1 MQSRTRRTLWI
12 LFTTLLLAALAFG
25 LGWSKL
31 FALEAVSITGT
42 NQVKLVEAQLKA
54 AGSKLVIGQPLA
66 RINPKTEENTLTN
79 LEWIASADLSRNW
92 WTGRVTLHITP
103 RIPVAVYAD
112 VNAGNSSPR
121 YLAKNGVE
129 FSSPQSFSNLAKIS
143 MISKISIGT
152 KSKGERKSI
161 ANFVANLSTEIVAAM
176 TGLEIAGNDVIL
188 METNFREPT
197 LTITWGARNS
207 TADIEVKSR
216 VLMGLLA
223 LPENKKITEI
233 DLSIADSPIV
243 K

>member
-1 MQSRTRRTLWI
+1 MQSRTKRALWI

-31 FALEAVSITGT
+31 FVLESLTINGT
-42 NQVKLVEAQLKA
+42 NQIKLIEAQLQA
-54 AGSKLVIGQPLA
+54 AESKLVIGQPLA
-66 RINPKTEENTLTN
+66 RINPRTEENIVTD
-79 LEWIASADLSRNW
+79 LEWIASAGLSRNW

-103 RIPVAVYAD
+103 RIPIAVYVD
-112 VNAGNSSPR
+112 VIGDTGAPR
-121 YLAKNGVE
+121 YLAANGVE

-143 MISKISIGT
+143 IRAKTQGVRR
-152 KSKGERKSI
+152 EI
-161 ANFVANLSTEIVAAM
+161 ANFVANLPTEIVSAM
-176 TGLEIAGNDVIL
+176 TGLEIAGDDVVV
-188 METNFREPT
+188 METNFRNPN
-197 LTITWGARNS
+197 LGITWGSRNS
-207 TADIEVKSR
+207 AADIEIKGR

>member
-12 LFTTLLLAALAFG
+12 LFITLLLAALAFG

-42 NQVKLVEAQLKA
+42 NQVKLIEAQLEA
-54 AGSKLVIGQPLA
+54 AESKLVIGQPLA
-66 RINPKTEENTLTN
+66 RINPRTEENTVTN

-112 VNAGNSSPR
+112 ADGGNSSPR
-121 YLAKNGVE
+121 YLAKNGFE

-143 MISKISIGT
+143 IRAKTQGVRR
-152 KSKGERKSI
+152 EI

-197 LTITWGARNS
+197 LEITWGARNS
-207 TADIEVKSR
+207 AADIEVKSR

>member
-12 LFTTLLLAALAFG
+12 LFTTLLLAALTFG

-42 NQVKLVEAQLKA
+42 NQVKLIEAQLEA
-54 AGSKLVIGQPLA
+54 AESKLVIGQPLA
-66 RINPKTEENTLTN
+66 RINPRTEENTVTN

-112 VNAGNSSPR
+112 VNGDSGAPR
-121 YLAKNGVE
+121 YLAANGVE

-143 MISKISIGT
+143 IRAKTQGVRR
-152 KSKGERKSI
+152 EI

-197 LTITWGARNS
+197 LEITWGARNS
-207 TADIEVKSR
+207 AADIEVKSR

>member
-1 MQSRTRRTLWI
+1 LQSRIKRTLWI
-12 LFTTLLLAALAFG
+12 LVFIILTSALSYG

-31 FALEAVSITGT
+31 LALETVTITGT
-42 NQVKLVEAQLKA
+42 NQIKLIENQLKA
-54 AGSKLVIGQPLA
+54 AESKLIIGQPLA
-66 RINPKTEENTLTN
+66 RINPRTEENTIED

-92 WTGRVTLHITP
+92 WTGKVTVQVTP
-103 RIPVAVYAD
+103 QIPVAIYTD
-112 VNAGNSSPR
+112 VKGVDGAPR

-129 FSSPQSFSNLAKIS
+129 FSSPQTFSNLAKIS
-143 MISKISIGT
+143 MISTGP
-152 KSKGERKSI
+152 KSKGERRAI
-161 ANFVANLSTEIVAAM
+161 GNFVANLSTEIVTGM
-176 TGLEIAGNDVIL
+176 TGLEIARNNVIL
-188 METNFREPT
+188 METNFRKPS

-207 TADIEVKSR
+207 ATDIEVKSV

>member
-12 LFTTLLLAALAFG
+12 LFTTLLLAALTFG

-42 NQVKLVEAQLKA
+42 NQVKLIEAQLEA
-54 AGSKLVIGQPLA
+54 AESKLVIGQPLA
-66 RINPKTEENTLTN
+66 RINPRTEENTVTN

-112 VNAGNSSPR
+112 VNGDSGAPR
-121 YLAKNGVE
+121 YLAANGVE

-143 MISKISIGT
+143 IRAKTQGVRR
-152 KSKGERKSI
+152 EI

-197 LTITWGARNS
+197 LTITWGSRNS
-207 TADIEVKSR
+207 AADIEVKSV

>member
-1 MQSRTRRTLWI
+1 LQSRTRRALWI
-12 LFTTLLLAALAFG
+12 LFITLLLAALAFG

-42 NQVKLVEAQLKA
+42 NQVELVEAQLEA
-54 AGSKLVIGQPLA
+54 AESKLVIGQPLA
-66 RINPKTEENTLTN
+66 RINPRTEENTVTN

-112 VNAGNSSPR
+112 ADGGNSSPR
-121 YLAKNGVE
+121 YLAKNGFE

-143 MISKISIGT
+143 MISIGA
-152 KSKGERKSI
+152 KSKGERKAI

-197 LTITWGARNS
+197 LEITWGARNS
-207 TADIEVKSR
+207 AADIEVKSR

>member
-1 MQSRTRRTLWI
+1 MQSRNKRALWI
-12 LFTTLLLAALAFG
+12 LGTTFLLAALAFG
-25 LGWSKL
+25 LGWSKI

-42 NQVKLVEAQLKA
+42 NQIKLVEAQLEA
-54 AGSKLVIGQPLA
+54 AESKLVIGQPLA
-66 RINPKTEENTLTN
+66 RINPRTEENIITD
-79 LEWIASADLSRNW
+79 LEWVASVDLSRNW

-112 VNAGNSSPR
+112 VNGVNSAPR
-121 YLAKNGVE
+121 YLAANGVE

-143 MISKISIGT
+143 IRAKTQGVRR
-152 KSKGERKSI
+152 EI
-161 ANFVANLSTEIVAAM
+161 ANFVANLPTEIVAAM
-176 TGLEIAGNDVIL
+176 TGLEIAGNDVVV
-188 METNFREPT
+188 MATNFRNPI
-197 LTITWGARNS
+197 LAITWGSRNS
-207 TADIEVKSR
+207 AADIEVKSR

>member
-1 MQSRTRRTLWI
+1 MQSRTKRTLW
-12 LFTTLLLAALAFG
+12 TLLTGLLIAALAFG

-31 FALEAVSITGT
+31 LALEAVTITGT
-42 NQVKLVEAQLKA
+42 NQLILIENQLKA
-54 AGSKLVIGQPLA
+54 AESKLVIGQPLA
-66 RINPKTEENTLTN
+66 RINPRTEENTVTD
-79 LEWIASADLSRNW
+79 LEWVASANLSRNW
-92 WTGRVTLHITP
+92 WTGRVRLHVTP

-112 VNAGNSSPR
+112 VNDANGSPK

-143 MISKISIGT
+143 IGT
-152 KSKGERKSI
+152 KSKGERKEI
-161 ANFVANLSTEIVAAM
+161 AMFIANLSAEIVAGM
-176 TGLEIAGNDVIL
+176 TRLEIAGNKVIL
-188 METNFREPT
+188 METNFRKPS
-197 LTITWGARNS
+197 LTIIWGARNS
-207 TADIEVKSR
+207 VTDIEVKSV